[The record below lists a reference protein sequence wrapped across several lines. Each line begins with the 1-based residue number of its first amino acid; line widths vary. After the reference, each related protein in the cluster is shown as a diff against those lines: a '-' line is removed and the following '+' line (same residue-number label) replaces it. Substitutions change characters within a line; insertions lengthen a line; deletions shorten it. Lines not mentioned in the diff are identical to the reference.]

1 MGVFPGSVVYT
12 CRAIVISTDMHIFY
26 VKPEI
31 AELDAM
37 YLLALAASPAEA
49 DSSLEEFDNNFT
61 DLTW

>member
-1 MGVFPGSVVYT
+1 
-12 CRAIVISTDMHIFY
+12 MHMLY

-49 DSSLEEFDNNFT
+49 DSYIEEFDNNFT

>member
-1 MGVFPGSVVYT
+1 
-12 CRAIVISTDMHIFY
+12 MHIFY

-49 DSSLEEFDNNFT
+49 DSYIEEFDNNFT